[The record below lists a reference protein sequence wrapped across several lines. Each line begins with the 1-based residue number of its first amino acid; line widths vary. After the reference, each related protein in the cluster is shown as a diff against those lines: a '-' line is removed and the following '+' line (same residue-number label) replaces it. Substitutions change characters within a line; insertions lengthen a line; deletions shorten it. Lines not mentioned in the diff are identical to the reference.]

1 MTGRTYSII
10 RSSRQS
16 QRTVETVVETGLSWE
31 AADSERNKLAD
42 ADRAENPLKSSW
54 TRDVFVVQM
63 ETLTVLENGRGR
75 NYGS

>member
-16 QRTVETVVETGLSWE
+16 QKTVKTLVETGLSWE
-31 AADSERNKLAD
+31 AADSKRDELA
-42 ADRAENPLKSSW
+42 AVDRAENPHKSSW

-63 ETLTVLENGRGR
+63 EI
-75 NYGS
+75 